1 MAINSDRD
9 PIVAIATASGRG
21 GVGIIRLSGEDAFI
35 KAFIDQFFGS
45 TECLKPRYAH
55 YRPFKDESGS
65 LIDEGL
71 ALYFPAPRS
80 YTGESV
86 LELQAHG
93 GPVVM
98 RLLLRE
104 VLAQGRASG
113 LRLAEP
119 GEFTKRAFLNGRMDL
134 SQAEAVINL
143 INAKTQTETRIAA
156 KNLEGNLSKKIMEL
170 REELVELMAKIE
182 VSVDY
187 PEYDYEEVEP
197 DSIVNLLDK
206 KINEINN
213 ILKTYEHGKYIK
225 NGVNVAILGKPNVGK
240 SSLLNNLA
248 NYDKAIVTDIPGTTR
263 DIVEETINLGDIV
276 LNISDTAG
284 IRDTDD
290 IIEKIGVE
298 KSLKILEEMDL
309 VIYIINGQDGISKED
324 FEILSKIQNKG
335 LKYIL
340 AINKI
345 DVAQKDVLN
354 AILKEIKQNKLNDPV
369 FISVQ
374 ENEGIE
380 NLKNEII
387 KLFNSNDL
395 DYVHELIITNE
406 RHKNLLKK
414 SVDYLYDAK
423 KEISLG
429 QPIDIVSIYVKKATK
444 TLGEI
449 IGADVTED
457 IISKIFEKF
466 CLGK

>member
-1 MAINSDRD
+1 MSTTIAAIGTALSNSG
-9 PIVAIATASGRG
+9 IS
-21 GVGIIRLSGEDAFI
+21 IIRISGKDSLNIVKKIFKNGNNLRKNSIVFGKIIYDNE
-35 KAFIDQFFGS
+35 FIDNVLVS
-45 TECLKPRYAH
+45 
-55 YRPFKDESGS
+55 
-65 LIDEGL
+65 
-71 ALYFPAPRS
+71 YFQAPHS
-80 YTGESV
+80 YTGEDVCEINCHGGTQITKQILEIV
-86 LELQAHG
+86 LENGA
-93 GPVVM
+93 
-98 RLLLRE
+98 
-104 VLAQGRASG
+104 
-113 LRLAEP
+113 RLAEP
-119 GEFTKRAFLNGRMDL
+119 GEFSKRAFLNGKMDL

-156 KNLEGNLSKKIMEL
+156 KNLEGNLSKKVREL
-170 REELVELMAKIE
+170 REELVELIAKIE

-197 DSIVNLLDK
+197 TSIIELLDK
-206 KINEINN
+206 KVNEINN
-213 ILKTYEHGKYIK
+213 ILNTYEHGKYIK

-309 VIYIINGQDGISKED
+309 VIYIINGEDGISKED

-345 DVAQKDVLN
+345 DVASKNVLN
-354 AILKEIKQNKLNDPV
+354 GILDEIKQNELNDPI

-374 ENEGIE
+374 ENKGIDK
-380 NLKNEII
+380 LKDEII

-395 DYVHELIITNE
+395 DYAHELIITNE
-406 RHKNLLKK
+406 RHKDLLKK
-414 SVDYLYDAK
+414 SVDYLNDAK

>member
-1 MAINSDRD
+1 MSTTIAAIGTALSNSG
-9 PIVAIATASGRG
+9 IS
-21 GVGIIRLSGEDAFI
+21 IIRISGKDSLSIINKIFKTNHEIEPNTIVFGKILKNNE
-35 KAFIDQFFGS
+35 FIDNVLLS
-45 TECLKPRYAH
+45 Y
-55 YRPFKDESGS
+55 FK
-65 LIDEGL
+65 
-71 ALYFPAPRS
+71 APHS
-80 YTGESV
+80 YTGEDVCEINCHGGTQITRQILEIV
-86 LELQAHG
+86 LENGA
-93 GPVVM
+93 
-98 RLLLRE
+98 
-104 VLAQGRASG
+104 
-113 LRLAEP
+113 RLAEP
-119 GEFTKRAFLNGRMDL
+119 GEFSKRAFLNGKMDL

-187 PEYDYEEVEP
+187 PEYDYDEVEP

-444 TLGEI
+444 TLGERGDPDRRWHEHVI
-449 IGADVTED
+449 
-457 IISKIFEKF
+457 
-466 CLGK
+466 CY

>member
-1 MAINSDRD
+1 MSTTIAAIGTALSNSG
-9 PIVAIATASGRG
+9 IS
-21 GVGIIRLSGEDAFI
+21 IIRISGKDSLNIVKKIFKSGNNLRKNSIVFGKIIYDNE
-35 KAFIDQFFGS
+35 FIDNVLVS
-45 TECLKPRYAH
+45 
-55 YRPFKDESGS
+55 
-65 LIDEGL
+65 
-71 ALYFPAPRS
+71 YFQAPHS
-80 YTGESV
+80 YTGEDVCEINCHGGTQITKQILEIV
-86 LELQAHG
+86 LENGA
-93 GPVVM
+93 
-98 RLLLRE
+98 
-104 VLAQGRASG
+104 
-113 LRLAEP
+113 RLAEP
-119 GEFTKRAFLNGRMDL
+119 GEFSKRAFLNGKMDL

-156 KNLEGNLSKKIMEL
+156 KNLEGNLSKKVREL

-197 DSIVNLLDK
+197 TSIIELLDK
-206 KINEINN
+206 KVNEINN
-213 ILKTYEHGKYIK
+213 ILNTYEHGKYIK

-309 VIYIINGQDGISKED
+309 VIYIINGEDGISKED

-345 DVAQKDVLN
+345 DVAQKNVLN
-354 AILKEIKQNKLNDPV
+354 GILDKIKQNKLNDPI

-374 ENEGIE
+374 ENKGIDK
-380 NLKNEII
+380 LKDEII

-395 DYVHELIITNE
+395 DYAHELIITNE
-406 RHKNLLKK
+406 RHKDLLKK
-414 SVDYLYDAK
+414 SVDYLNDAK

>member
-1 MAINSDRD
+1 MSTTIAAIGTALSNSG
-9 PIVAIATASGRG
+9 IS
-21 GVGIIRLSGEDAFI
+21 IIRISGKDSLNIVKKIFKSGNNLRKNSIVFGKIIYDNE
-35 KAFIDQFFGS
+35 FIDNVLVS
-45 TECLKPRYAH
+45 
-55 YRPFKDESGS
+55 
-65 LIDEGL
+65 
-71 ALYFPAPRS
+71 YFQAPHS
-80 YTGESV
+80 YTGEDVCEINCHGGTQITKQILEIV
-86 LELQAHG
+86 LENGA
-93 GPVVM
+93 
-98 RLLLRE
+98 
-104 VLAQGRASG
+104 
-113 LRLAEP
+113 RLAEP
-119 GEFTKRAFLNGRMDL
+119 GEFSKRAFLNGKMDL

-156 KNLEGNLSKKIMEL
+156 KNLEGNLSKKVREL

-197 DSIVNLLDK
+197 TSIIELLDK
-206 KINEINN
+206 KVNEINN
-213 ILKTYEHGKYIK
+213 ILNTYEHGKYIK

-345 DVAQKDVLN
+345 DVASKNVLN
-354 AILKEIKQNKLNDPV
+354 GILDEIKQNELNDPI

-374 ENEGIE
+374 ENKGIDK
-380 NLKNEII
+380 LKDEII

-395 DYVHELIITNE
+395 DYAHELIITNE
-406 RHKNLLKK
+406 RHKDLLKK
-414 SVDYLYDAK
+414 SVDYLNDAK

>member
-1 MAINSDRD
+1 MSTTIAAIGTALSNSG
-9 PIVAIATASGRG
+9 IS
-21 GVGIIRLSGEDAFI
+21 IIRISGKDSLNIVKKIFKSGNNLRKNSIVFGKIIYDNE
-35 KAFIDQFFGS
+35 FIDNVLVS
-45 TECLKPRYAH
+45 
-55 YRPFKDESGS
+55 
-65 LIDEGL
+65 
-71 ALYFPAPRS
+71 YFQAPHS
-80 YTGESV
+80 YTGEDVCEINCHGGTQITKQILEIV
-86 LELQAHG
+86 LENGA
-93 GPVVM
+93 
-98 RLLLRE
+98 
-104 VLAQGRASG
+104 
-113 LRLAEP
+113 RLAEP
-119 GEFTKRAFLNGRMDL
+119 GEFSKRAFLNGKMDL

-156 KNLEGNLSKKIMEL
+156 KNLEGNLSKKVKEL

-197 DSIVNLLDK
+197 TSIIELLDK

-309 VIYIINGQDGISKED
+309 VIYIINGEDGISKED

-345 DVAQKDVLN
+345 DVAPKNVLN
-354 AILKEIKQNKLNDPV
+354 GILDEIKQNELNDPI

-374 ENEGIE
+374 ENKGIDK
-380 NLKNEII
+380 LKDEII

-395 DYVHELIITNE
+395 DYAHELIITNE
-406 RHKNLLKK
+406 RHKDLLKK
-414 SVDYLYDAK
+414 SVDYLNDAK

>member
-1 MAINSDRD
+1 MSTTIAAIGTALSNSG
-9 PIVAIATASGRG
+9 IS
-21 GVGIIRLSGEDAFI
+21 IIRISGKDSLNIVKKIFKSGNNLRKNSIVFGKIIYDNE
-35 KAFIDQFFGS
+35 FIDNVLVS
-45 TECLKPRYAH
+45 
-55 YRPFKDESGS
+55 
-65 LIDEGL
+65 
-71 ALYFPAPRS
+71 YFQAPHS
-80 YTGESV
+80 YTGEDVCEINCHGGTQITKQILEIV
-86 LELQAHG
+86 LENGA
-93 GPVVM
+93 
-98 RLLLRE
+98 
-104 VLAQGRASG
+104 
-113 LRLAEP
+113 RLAEP
-119 GEFTKRAFLNGRMDL
+119 GEFSKRAFLNGKMDL

-156 KNLEGNLSKKIMEL
+156 KNLEGNLSKKVKEL

-197 DSIVNLLDK
+197 TSIIELLDK
-206 KINEINN
+206 KVNEINN

-309 VIYIINGQDGISKED
+309 VIYIINGEDGISKED

-345 DVAQKDVLN
+345 DVASKNVLN
-354 AILKEIKQNKLNDPV
+354 GILDEIKQNELNDPI

-374 ENEGIE
+374 ENKGIDK
-380 NLKNEII
+380 LKDEII

-395 DYVHELIITNE
+395 DYAHELIITNE
-406 RHKNLLKK
+406 RHKDLLKK
-414 SVDYLYDAK
+414 SVDYLNDAK

>member
-1 MAINSDRD
+1 MSTTIAAIGTALSNSG
-9 PIVAIATASGRG
+9 IS
-21 GVGIIRLSGEDAFI
+21 IIRISGKDSLNIVKKIFKNGNNLRKNSIVFGKIIYDNE
-35 KAFIDQFFGS
+35 FIDNVLVS
-45 TECLKPRYAH
+45 
-55 YRPFKDESGS
+55 
-65 LIDEGL
+65 
-71 ALYFPAPRS
+71 YFQAPHS
-80 YTGESV
+80 YTGEDVCEINCHGGTQITKQILEIV
-86 LELQAHG
+86 LENGA
-93 GPVVM
+93 
-98 RLLLRE
+98 R
-104 VLAQGRASG
+104 LAQ
-113 LRLAEP
+113 P
-119 GEFTKRAFLNGRMDL
+119 GEFSKRAFLNGKMDL

-156 KNLEGNLSKKIMEL
+156 KNLEGNLSKKVREL

-197 DSIVNLLDK
+197 TSIIELLDK

-309 VIYIINGQDGISKED
+309 VIYIINGEDGISKED

-345 DVAQKDVLN
+345 DVAQKNVLN
-354 AILKEIKQNKLNDPV
+354 GILDKIKQNKLNDPI

-374 ENEGIE
+374 ENKGID

-395 DYVHELIITNE
+395 DYAHELIITNE
-406 RHKNLLKK
+406 RHKDLLKK
-414 SVDYLYDAK
+414 AVEYLNDAK

>member
-1 MAINSDRD
+1 MSTTIAAIGTALSNSG
-9 PIVAIATASGRG
+9 IS
-21 GVGIIRLSGEDAFI
+21 IIRISGKDSLNIVKKIFKSGNNLRKNSIVFGKIIYDNE
-35 KAFIDQFFGS
+35 FIDNVLVS
-45 TECLKPRYAH
+45 
-55 YRPFKDESGS
+55 
-65 LIDEGL
+65 
-71 ALYFPAPRS
+71 YFQAPHS
-80 YTGESV
+80 YTGEDVCEINCHGGTQITKQILEIV
-86 LELQAHG
+86 LENGA
-93 GPVVM
+93 
-98 RLLLRE
+98 
-104 VLAQGRASG
+104 
-113 LRLAEP
+113 RLAEP
-119 GEFTKRAFLNGRMDL
+119 GEFSKRAFLNGKMDL

-156 KNLEGNLSKKIMEL
+156 KNLEGNLSKKVREL

-197 DSIVNLLDK
+197 TSIIELLDK
-206 KINEINN
+206 KVNEINN
-213 ILKTYEHGKYIK
+213 ILNTYEHGKYIK

-309 VIYIINGQDGISKED
+309 VIYIINGEYGINKED

-345 DVAQKDVLN
+345 DVASKNTLN
-354 AILKEIKQNKLNDPV
+354 GILDEIKQNELNDPI

-374 ENEGIE
+374 ENKGIDK
-380 NLKNEII
+380 LKDEII

-395 DYVHELIITNE
+395 DYAHELIITNE
-406 RHKNLLKK
+406 RHKDLLKK
-414 SVDYLYDAK
+414 SVDYLNDAK